1 MGEKITV
8 SNKRRRIRISHILIV
23 LLFIIIGCFILFR
36 INTKKQLRSKIESM
50 CAAGYPL
57 TLEELNQKYAIPSD
71 SENAAYLVLEAIYD
85 YYKEPNNADIQ
96 KLLTT
101 SNSDVP
107 VRIKN
112 YSPEIVTLMGQF
124 LKENAKTLEIL
135 HKASG
140 LQYCSYPEIFYETEG
155 FLNITK
161 SIKLLNLQAVYF
173 TETGDAESSLRALIS
188 SFNIVRLF
196 SNEPRFIFHLTRMFY
211 YDQMI
216 LNIKY
221 VLNKADFTDEQLI
234 QLEGAVADALDISD
248 LYRFY
253 EEEMC
258 RIFDIFR
265 DNDNIAEDILPREV
279 PLPAAQLYIF
289 FYKHLGIV
297 DTDRISY
304 LDYMSRYIEAAK
316 LPLLERYDTFEKIE
330 EDFKKLS
337 DFHILTTMFTG
348 LNRNIDKEKQ
358 VITRIQAAKAAIAV
372 KRYCLANDSLPD
384 SLNDLVGAYLDEIP
398 VTADGKEL
406 KYKKIEEGCI
416 IYSEENKKNNINK
429 TPPQSDLINH
439 GIPNLGEWFV
449 IEFEKGVSQ

>member
-8 SNKRRRIRISHILIV
+8 TGKRRRIRISHILII
-23 LLFIIIGCFILFR
+23 LLLLIAGCFILFR
-36 INTKKQLRSKIESM
+36 INTKKQLRSKIEAM
-50 CAAGYPL
+50 RAAGYPI
-57 TLEELNQKYAIPSD
+57 TMEELHQKYATPSD
-71 SENAAYLVLEAIYD
+71 SENAADLILTAMYD
-85 YYKEPNNADIQ
+85 YYKEPNNTDIE
-96 KLLTT
+96 KLLTA
-101 SNSDVP
+101 SNSDIP
-107 VRIKN
+107 VRTKN
-112 YSPEIVTLMGQF
+112 YSQEIVTLIGQF
-124 LKENAKTLEIL
+124 LKENEKALEIL

-140 LQYCSYPEIFYETEG
+140 LQYCSYPENFYEIEG
-155 FLNITK
+155 FLNLTK
-161 SIKLLNLQAVYF
+161 SIKLLNLQALYF
-173 TETGDAESSLRALIS
+173 TEIGNADSSLRALIS

-196 SNEPRFIFHLTRMFY
+196 ANEPRFIFHITRKFY

-221 VLNKADFTDEQLI
+221 ILNKAEFTDEQLI
-234 QLEGAVADALDISD
+234 QLEEAFTDALDFSD

-253 EEEMC
+253 EEDMC
-258 RIFDIFR
+258 KIFDIFR
-265 DNDNIAEDILPREV
+265 DDDNIEEDILPREV
-279 PLPAAQLYIF
+279 PLPAAQFYIF

-316 LPLLERYDTFEKIE
+316 LPLQERYDTFEKIE

-337 DFHILTTMFTG
+337 GFHILTTMFTG
-348 LNRNIDKEKQ
+348 LNRNIDNDKQ

-384 SLNDLVGAYLDEIP
+384 SIKDLIPAYLDKIP
-398 VTADGKEL
+398 VTPDGKEL
-406 KYKKIEEGCI
+406 KYKKISEGCI

-439 GIPNLGEWFV
+439 GIPNLGGWFV
-449 IEFEKGVSQ
+449 IEFEKGASQ